1 MPWRTPIGPLLAAL
15 ALALGLAACGGDEES
30 ASPTVTGTPAVLA
43 SPFPNVT
50 RPPLSFSPTATPA
63 PNRARVIDLAA
74 SPPAVTIYAAD
85 KGDLRNDIPSM
96 AVGDFNDDGLG
107 DLLIGARFGDGPD
120 NSQEETGEAYVIFG
134 RRELP
139 ATIDIAKGEQDITIY
154 GEKPGDGLGFGVAA
168 LDFNDDGV
176 DDIVVSSPFSEGIL
190 DPDYRTDRGTVY
202 IVFGHKD
209 LPRTINVANV
219 DGPQDVT
226 IIAAEGFSLLGDSM
240 TTGDINGDGIR
251 DLILGAPFAGRE
263 PGAPHGGPRTE
274 LGEVYAVF
282 GSKNPE
288 SVVHIP
294 ERQEDVTVVGPEQY
308 SELGDATA
316 AGDVNGDGIDD
327 LILVGEAADWPDRA
341 NVGVVYVVYG
351 AEDLG
356 GLLETAE
363 DQQDVTIV
371 GRTADDALGF
381 CATSGDVNDDGIDD
395 ILLVAQRGEG
405 FGERNTS
412 GEGDLIFGSGDL
424 KDTIDVLKSDQDV
437 TIAGAHANDLL
448 TSCSAGHDVN
458 GDGVGDILLGT
469 GFAAPDLS
477 RDGAGEAYVIFG
489 RKDLPAGVDLATDA
503 DVLLIG
509 VEQRDRLG
517 SAVSA
522 GDLNG
527 DGKEEILLT
536 APDAGG
542 PDNSRPEAGEI
553 YIVTSLQDGG

>member
-1 MPWRTPIGPLLAAL
+1 MPWHAPIGPLLMAL
-15 ALALGLAACGGDEES
+15 ALALGLAACGGGEES
-30 ASPTVTGTPAVLA
+30 ASPTVTGTPAAVV

-50 RPPLSFSPTATPA
+50 LPPLSFSPTATP
-63 PNRARVIDLAA
+63 PNRARVIDLAT
-74 SPPAVTIYAAD
+74 SPPAVTIFAAD
-85 KGDLRNDIPSM
+85 KGDLRHDIPSM

-120 NSQEETGEAYVIFG
+120 NQQEDMGEAYVIFG

-154 GEKPGDGLGFGVAA
+154 GEKPGDSLGMGVAA

-176 DDIVVSSPFSEGIL
+176 DDIVVSSPMSDGIL
-190 DPDYRTDRGTVY
+190 DPDYRTDRGAVY
-202 IVFGHKD
+202 IIFGRKD
-209 LPRTINVANV
+209 LPKTIDIANV
-219 DGPQDVT
+219 EGPQDVT
-226 IIAAEGFSLLGDSM
+226 VIAAEGFSLMGDSLI
-240 TTGDINGDGIR
+240 TGDVNGDGIS
-251 DLILGAPFAGRE
+251 DLIMGAPFAGRE

-288 SVVHIP
+288 SLVHIP
-294 ERQEDVTVVGPEQY
+294 ERQEDFTVVGPEQY
-308 SELGDATA
+308 AELGDAMA
-316 AGDVNGDGIDD
+316 AGDVNGDGIEDM
-327 LILVGEAADWPDRA
+327 IITGEATDWPDRA

-356 GLLETAE
+356 GLRELAKN
-363 DQQDVTIV
+363 QQDVTIV
-371 GRTADDALGF
+371 GRYADDALGF

-412 GEGDLIFGSGDL
+412 GEADLIFGSSKL
-424 KDTIDVLKSDQDV
+424 KDTIDVLKSEQDV
-437 TIAGAHANDLL
+437 TIAGADAHDLL

-458 GDGVGDILLGT
+458 GDGVNDILLGT

-477 RDGAGEAYVIFG
+477 RDGVGEAYVIFG
-489 RKDLPAGVDLATDA
+489 RKDLPASVDLATDA

-509 VEQRDRLG
+509 IEPRDRLG

-527 DGKEEILLT
+527 DGKEELLLT

-553 YIVTSLQDGG
+553 YIVTSLQQGE